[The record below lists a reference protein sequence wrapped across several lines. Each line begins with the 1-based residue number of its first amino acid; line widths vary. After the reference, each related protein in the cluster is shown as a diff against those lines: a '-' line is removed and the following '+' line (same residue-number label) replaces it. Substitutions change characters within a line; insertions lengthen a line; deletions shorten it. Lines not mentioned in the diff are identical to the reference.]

1 MKLEL
6 LGLGDSLVIC
16 NVRSSSV
23 EELNGD
29 VTVCSQVDG
38 WIRNSFGTYVSCDR
52 RSSERVLDQ
61 WHNTKP
67 NGVAA
72 QEVAKETKYP
82 HSNEFPRS
90 IEWSLDVRVHFSV
103 EVKKLDAAKS
113 IKFALGVNLMVRLE
127 IHQLLEVDT
136 EAVFEKRL
144 LHLFTV

>member
-6 LGLGDSLVIC
+6 LGLGDGLVIC

-23 EELNGD
+23 KELNCD

-38 WIRNSFGTYVSCDR
+38 WVRNSFGTYVSCDG

-61 WHNTKP
+61 WHDSKP

-72 QEVAKETKYP
+72 QEVAKEAKYP

-90 IEWSLDVRVHFSV
+90 IEWSLDKGVHFSV
-103 EVKKLDAAKS
+103 EVKKLDAGNS

-127 IHQLLEVDT
+127 IHQLLEIYT
-136 EAVFEKRL
+136 EAIFEKRL
-144 LHLFTV
+144 LHLLAV